1 MIALS
6 TTLDKPVY
14 PVAAVVPLNLARVI
28 QVNFAWVCKGGFH
41 VAVVGHQAWI
51 TGLPAVEALA
61 LLENQLRGVRQMLE
75 DLW

>member
-1 MIALS
+1 MIVLS
-6 TTLDKPVY
+6 ATLDKPVY

-51 TGLPAVEALA
+51 TGLPAVEALVV
-61 LLENQLRGVRQMLE
+61 LENQLKGA
-75 DLW
+75 